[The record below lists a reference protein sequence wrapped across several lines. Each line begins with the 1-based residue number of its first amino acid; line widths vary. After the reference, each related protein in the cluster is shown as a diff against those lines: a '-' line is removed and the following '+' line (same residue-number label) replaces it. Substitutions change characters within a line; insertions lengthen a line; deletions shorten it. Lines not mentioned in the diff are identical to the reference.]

1 MIFELFY
8 ASDFFCTRNR
18 DTKRHTHIHTH
29 MSSSHSNHLNVWFL
43 LLKREG
49 GKRMARGLVFVNDRN
64 EDGGS
69 FLETANEERV
79 AHLQPRS
86 IEMLDL

>member
-1 MIFELFY
+1 LIPIVE
-8 ASDFFCTRNR
+8 
-18 DTKRHTHIHTH
+18 KR
-29 MSSSHSNHLNVWFL
+29 
-43 LLKREG
+43 G
-49 GKRMARGLVFVNDRN
+49 GKKMARGLVFVNDRN

-79 AHLQPRS
+79 THLQPRS

>member
-1 MIFELFY
+1 
-8 ASDFFCTRNR
+8 
-18 DTKRHTHIHTH
+18 
-29 MSSSHSNHLNVWFL
+29 
-43 LLKREG
+43 LKREG
-49 GKRMARGLVFVNDRN
+49 GKRTARGLVFVNDRN

-79 AHLQPRS
+79 THLQPRS

>member
-1 MIFELFY
+1 VIFELFC

-18 DTKRHTHIHTH
+18 DIKRHTHSHTH
-29 MSSSHSNHLNVWFL
+29 VFFTFQPFECLIPIVE
-43 LLKREG
+43 KRG
-49 GKRMARGLVFVNDRN
+49 GKKMARGLVFVNDRN

-79 AHLQPRS
+79 THLQPRS